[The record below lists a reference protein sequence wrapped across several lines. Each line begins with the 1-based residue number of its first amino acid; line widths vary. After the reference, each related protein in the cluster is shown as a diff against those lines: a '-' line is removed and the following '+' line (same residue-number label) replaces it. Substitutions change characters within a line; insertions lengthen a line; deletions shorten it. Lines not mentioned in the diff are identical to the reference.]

1 MSVKNSK
8 DSNPLVEEKV
18 ENEIVVPEDSEEVA
32 PVKPSKK
39 APKAEVSIT
48 IKPPKVEK
56 PVKEKKELTEG
67 QKNALAKMNEAR
79 VKKAEERKAIL
90 KENADLAK
98 QEREEAVK
106 KAEADA
112 KKVTEDVVVQKVRGR
127 KEGTKIPPKEEPIR
141 RAKPVPKEEPR
152 QMTYHEYAIH
162 ALRQRGINVSDDAS
176 PYTIKLMMARM
187 R

>member
-1 MSVKNSK
+1 MS
-8 DSNPLVEEKV
+8 EEKV
-18 ENEIVVPEDSEEVA
+18 ENQIVVPEDSEEVA
-32 PVKPSKK
+32 PAKPVKK

-90 KENADLAK
+90 KENADLEK
-98 QEREEAVK
+98 KEREEAVK

-127 KEGTKIPPKEEPIR
+127 KEGTKLPPKEEPVR
-141 RAKPVPKEEPR
+141 RAIPKEEPR
-152 QMTYHEYAIH
+152 KMTYHEYTIH

-176 PYTIKLMMARM
+176 PYTLKLMMARL